1 MYKIAIYEDELIKL
15 KRIEYVVRQIALM
28 NNLKLEVMIFQ
39 SKEKLLEEKH
49 RKFDFIIDGKNKKIT
64 QSQRLNQART
74 YNMSNYYIEGRIID
88 IEAFSDN
95 IVKMIEEYKKDN
107 RLIQRKDSKSQS
119 VKYLITMLKD
129 RLR

>member
-28 NNLKLEVMIFQ
+28 NNLKLEIIIFQ

-49 RKFDFIIDGKNKKIT
+49 SQFDFIIDGKNKKIV
-64 QSQRLNQART
+64 QSQSSNLART
-74 YNMSNYYIEGRIID
+74 YDMSDYYIEGKIID

-107 RLIQRKDSKSQS
+107 RNTQRKGSKPQGI
-119 VKYLITMLKD
+119 KYLITMLKD
-129 RLR
+129 QLK